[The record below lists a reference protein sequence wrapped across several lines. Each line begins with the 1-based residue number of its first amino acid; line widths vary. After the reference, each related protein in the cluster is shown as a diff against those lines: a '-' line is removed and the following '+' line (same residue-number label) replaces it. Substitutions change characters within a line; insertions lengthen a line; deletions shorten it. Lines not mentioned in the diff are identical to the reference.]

1 MHFLAQEISSDTYVN
16 IMDQYHPCGLAHKY
30 PEINR
35 RISREEFENALQMA
49 REEGMYRLDSET
61 SYSV

>member
-1 MHFLAQEISSDTYVN
+1 MQFLAKHILPNTCVN

-35 RISREEFENALQMA
+35 RISDKEFEDALRIG
-49 REEGMYRLDSET
+49 REEGISRLAD
-61 SYSV
+61 